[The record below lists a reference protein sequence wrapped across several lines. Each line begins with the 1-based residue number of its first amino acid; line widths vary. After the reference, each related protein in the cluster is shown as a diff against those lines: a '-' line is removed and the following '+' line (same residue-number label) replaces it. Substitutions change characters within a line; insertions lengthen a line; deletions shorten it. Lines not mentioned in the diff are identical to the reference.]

1 MRALGRRIRGWRAGA
16 EHRTAEDDRFF
27 DVPHTIELLSDAF
40 ASGEPLPSSHLSP
53 PLRWSGVLAEARCLA
68 LIVED
73 VDVPLLRPRV
83 HAIAYAI
90 DPATTSFSE
99 GALTGAQFA
108 AGNLGRTRFAADALG
123 RTQFA
128 LGYNG
133 ARRRAYEAPAPLP
146 GHGLHRYVFTLL
158 AIDFTPRF
166 DQPPTKGRLLDAISG
181 HVISLGELVGTA
193 ER

>member
-27 DVPHTIELLSDAF
+27 DVPHTIELRSDAF
-40 ASGEPLPSSHLSP
+40 ASGEPLPSSRLSP
-53 PLRWSGVLAEARCLA
+53 PLRWSGVPPEARCLA

-108 AGNLGRTRFAADALG
+108 AGNLGRT
-123 RTQFA
+123 QFA

-133 ARRRAYEAPAPLP
+133 AGRRAYEAPAPLP